1 VKSIE
6 DAALGMA
13 SIYRAVGLELP
24 SHMPNAGEGVLG
36 KFQELLA
43 QFMPFELVIE
53 EETAKGDDV
62 RVSKTSVAGSWGAI
76 AGELRYFADKMG
88 IPRASIEGTNVP
100 MALIRRYA
108 TSGEPQLVFDANA
121 KRAPLVL
128 RRRVEYHGF
137 ELERETEPVD
147 EIPPELLDHGRRLLA
162 EALAKGEARHVA
174 VKNDRVPIEEIRES
188 WRRSGG
194 KTPRLSL
201 EELTAIYER
210 QLAEQNVRSYSD
222 FRHARFSI
230 DADTI
235 LPRRE
240 REQYMALPDF
250 VDIRGREIPIRYDVE
265 ESPAGSRGI
274 ARLNLPEKIART
286 MTEAEL
292 PALDRPL
299 RFMVTRGHAGR
310 VARRARSPVHRRGAG
325 TARSHDVAKAR
336 RSRGEAPRSSHPV
349 RGFATRAPRR
359 APPRSEA
366 RA

>member
-1 VKSIE
+1 
-6 DAALGMA
+6 
-13 SIYRAVGLELP
+13 
-24 SHMPNAGEGVLG
+24 
-36 KFQELLA
+36 
-43 QFMPFELVIE
+43 LV
-53 EETAKGDDV
+53 D
-62 RVSKTSVAGSWGAI
+62 
-76 AGELRYFADKMG
+76 
-88 IPRASIEGTNVP
+88 
-100 MALIRRYA
+100 
-108 TSGEPQLVFDANA
+108 Q
-121 KRAPLVL
+121 
-128 RRRVEYHGF
+128 
-137 ELERETEPVD
+137 
-147 EIPPELLDHGRRLLA
+147 GRRLLA

-299 RFMVTRGHAGR
+299 RFMVTRGARGAARADTLDALRDELDRPFTDEELAQLDRTMSRKRDGHEEKRRGPR
-310 VARRARSPVHRRGAG
+310 TPYVDSRPARRGGGRPRGPKRGRKRR
-325 TARSHDVAKAR
+325 
-336 RSRGEAPRSSHPV
+336 
-349 RGFATRAPRR
+349 
-359 APPRSEA
+359 
-366 RA
+366 